1 MHEMRIQFSELLADI
16 GFVATT
22 HAASLRREF
31 RTGRSGGHAGRA
43 AEPAEPAEAAADA
56 NDGNLELIRAIICA
70 ALYPNARPSP
80 ACLLEHPP
88 CMPSACLALAPRP
101 CPGPS
106 ASPVTGVI
114 PRDRLRSAGRAHR
127 VVPFQH
133 DR

>member
-31 RTGRSGGHAGRA
+31 RTGRSSHAGRA
-43 AEPAEPAEAAADA
+43 AEPAELAEAAADA

-80 ACLLEHPP
+80 
-88 CMPSACLALAPRP
+88 
-101 CPGPS
+101 
-106 ASPVTGVI
+106 
-114 PRDRLRSAGRAHR
+114 RLPA
-127 VVPFQH
+127 
-133 DR
+133 